1 MKVYVVTQGSY
12 SDYHICA
19 VLLEKSKA
27 EAICKLLRSEWSE
40 PNIEEYDTD
49 VVEPLLNGNK
59 LYDVELLKNGTAE
72 AYEMSH
78 PTDFIESIN
87 KVIKKRGREEY
98 FVKVFAKDEAHALK
112 VGIDKIH
119 KYRWYKVDACQ
130 D

>member
-27 EAICKLLRSEWSE
+27 EAICKLLRSEWFE
-40 PNIEEYDTD
+40 PNIEEYETD

-59 LYDVELLKNGTAE
+59 VYDVSLYENGSAV
-72 AYEMSH
+72 AYEMSD
-78 PTDFIESIN
+78 PTYYIADIN
-87 KVIKKRGREEY
+87 KVIKYRGREAF

-130 D
+130 G